1 MDPVSGSR
9 LVRARER
16 SGTTHEVPVPVGD
29 PWPHGSTIKF
39 LKTLPDRPSRHTRP
53 PAYRNRVSHW
63 WDGSQLYGVDAPT
76 HDRLRRRVDGKIKVR
91 ATGLLEF
98 DPDRK
103 EEITGFMENGWIG
116 ISMLHGLFA
125 LEHNAICDRLK
136 QKHPL
141 WSDDELYHK
150 ARLIRRRACQD
161 SHTRVDLGRPPNQR
175 VEDRHGDQLAW
186 PAREAPGNQP
196 TFQGDELIGGII
208 GSPTDH
214 HTAPYSL
221 TEEFVTVYRMHPL
234 MPDDF
239 KFYTAASGTYLQTTP

>member
-1 MDPVSGSR
+1 MLDPNP
-9 LVRARER
+9 RAISTALMTRHAFIPAE
-16 SGTTHEVPVPVGD
+16 SINVLAAAWIQFQVHDWFAHESDHCTTHDVPVPVGD

-39 LKTLPDRPSRHTRP
+39 LKTLPDRPVAGSTRP

-63 WDGSQLYGVDAPT
+63 WDGSQLYGADAPT

-125 LEHNAICDRLK
+125 LEHNAICDRLEAETSAV
-136 QKHPL
+136 L
-141 WSDDELYHK
+141 RRRTDHK
-150 ARLIRRRACQD
+150 ARLITAALLAKIHTLEWTLAVLQTNVLKTAMATNWHGLLGKLQEISRA
-161 SHTRVDLGRPPNQR
+161 
-175 VEDRHGDQLAW
+175 
-186 PAREAPGNQP
+186 
-196 TFQGDELIGGII
+196 FQGDELIGGII

-214 HTAPYSL
+214 HTAPY
-221 TEEFVTVYRMHPL
+221 R
-234 MPDDF
+234 
-239 KFYTAASGTYLQTTP
+239 